1 MTVATTALHVFSA
14 AAEQTE
20 HHGNVQAETM
30 IFGVIA
36 LIVFLLLALVTVSF
50 RNVANRHA
58 PKAEAY
64 AATHANQIAQNGHGH
79 H

>member
-1 MTVATTALHVFSA
+1 MTLATTLLL
-14 AAEQTE
+14 AAEEAE
-20 HHGNVQAETM
+20 HHGNVMAETF
-30 IFGVIA
+30 IFGVVAMVI
-36 LIVFLLLALVTVSF
+36 FLLLGLVTVSF

-64 AATHANQIAQNGHGH
+64 AKAHGAELSADAH

>member
-1 MTVATTALHVFSA
+1 MTLASILIF
-14 AAEQTE
+14 AAEETE
-20 HHGNVQAETM
+20 HHGNVMAETFP
-30 IFGVIA
+30 FGVIA
-36 LIVFLLLALVTVSF
+36 MVIFLLLGLVTVSF

-64 AATHANQIAQNGHGH
+64 AKSHAAELRADAH

>member
-1 MTVATTALHVFSA
+1 MNLASILFT
-14 AAEQTE
+14 AAEEAE
-20 HHGNVQAETM
+20 HHGNVMAETFY
-30 IFGVIA
+30 FGVIA
-36 LIVFLLLALVTVSF
+36 FVIFMALALVTVSF

-64 AATHANQIAQNGHGH
+64 AKSHAAQIQADAH